1 MTFATQREVQTDRL
15 RQIAAAAIL
24 AQIFTVY
31 VLVLR
36 AAAPPT
42 DAAWAHADPI
52 LTIAPR
58 SLSLWLVPVLGALA
72 AAVWWRL
79 AQPRAREMRRG
90 LRDALLGALAAAAA
104 VGLLRLLAGPD
115 LPSFIPREESSGP
128 GYLLSMSAGYGE
140 ELLFRLALL
149 PLLYVLLARRLTRPA
164 AIMLAA
170 VLTGLGFAWLHQAG
184 PGGFDA
190 QFFATR
196 FLVPGVAMSVAFLAI
211 SPAFLVT
218 AHCAAHLL
226 IPALFV
232 AR

>member
-1 MTFATQREVQTDRL
+1 MTVATQREVQIDRL

-42 DAAWAHADPI
+42 DAEWARADPI
-52 LTIAPR
+52 LAIAPR
-58 SLSLWLVPVLGALA
+58 ALSLWLVPALGVLA
-72 AAVWWRL
+72 AGVWWRL
-79 AQPRAREMRRG
+79 AEPRVREMRRG
-90 LRDALLGALAAAAA
+90 LRDAAIGALVAAAA
-104 VGLLRLLAGPD
+104 VGLLRLVAGPHI
-115 LPSFIPREESSGP
+115 PSFIPSEESAGP

-149 PLLYVLLARRLTRPA
+149 PLLYLLLARRLTRPA
-164 AIMLAA
+164 AIGLAA
-170 VLTGLGFAWLHQAG
+170 VLTGLGFALLHQAG
-184 PGGFDA
+184 PGAFDA

-196 FLVPGVAMSVAFLAI
+196 FLVPGLAMSVAFFAI